1 MKLIVPFA
9 LLLSIGLILAAGC
22 VTPTGKSSV
31 NLTTSPGFTPFSHP
45 PDPGINKSINKIENN
60 TSTYEGSLRVSI
72 SGISNPANV
81 SVVVDNRTVGIV
93 TPTKPLYLL
102 ISEGNHTVLGCV
114 GPVCEQ
120 ENVMI
125 RFGKYV
131 NVDFSERLQ
140 RDVKFPDPSARP
152 SAQIIEY
159 YKNGNVVSVD
169 VEIINPESDDHT
181 MSVFLSVGYA
191 YIDSRSQI
199 KLGDS
204 AQAMTVESMKAGQRL
219 VKRVDIHLSGDS
231 IVSFD
236 SPVIV
241 ELKVK

>member
-1 MKLIVPFA
+1 MKLIVPSA
-9 LLLSIGLILAAGC
+9 LLLSVGLILAAGC
-22 VTPTGKSSV
+22 VIHTDKSSV
-31 NLTTSPGFTPFSHP
+31 NQTTTPGFTPFSYP
-45 PDPGINKSINKIENN
+45 PDPGLNESINKTENN
-60 TSTYEGSLRVSI
+60 TSKSEGSLRVSI
-72 SGISNPANV
+72 SGISYPANV
-81 SVVVDNRTVGIV
+81 SVVLDNQTVGIV
-93 TPTKPLYLL
+93 TPPKPLYLM
-102 ISEGNHTVLGCV
+102 ISEGNHTVMGCV
-114 GPVCEQ
+114 GSVCEQ
-120 ENVMI
+120 ENVII

-140 RDVKFPDPSARP
+140 RDVQFPDPSARP

-159 YKNGNVVSVD
+159 YKNGNIVSVD
-169 VEIINPESDDHT
+169 VEFINPESDDHT

-204 AQAMTVESMKAGQRL
+204 AQAMTVVSMKAGQRQI
-219 VKRVDIHLSGDS
+219 KRVDIHLSGDS